1 MRVLLEAAIEAMPAT
16 HRAVFVLREVEGLS
30 TSETARCLDVSEDVV
45 KTRLHRA
52 RGYLRAELL
61 ERAGLASAT
70 AFSLHLS
77 RCDRIVAGV
86 FARLSRETPA
96 ISH

>member
-1 MRVLLEAAIEAMPAT
+1 MRVLLEAAIEAIPAT
-16 HRAVFVLREVEGLS
+16 YRAVFVLREVEGLS
-30 TSETARCLDVSEDVV
+30 TAETAQCLDVSEDVV

-61 ERAGLASAT
+61 ERAGAASAT

-86 FARLSRETPA
+86 FARLSRETPL